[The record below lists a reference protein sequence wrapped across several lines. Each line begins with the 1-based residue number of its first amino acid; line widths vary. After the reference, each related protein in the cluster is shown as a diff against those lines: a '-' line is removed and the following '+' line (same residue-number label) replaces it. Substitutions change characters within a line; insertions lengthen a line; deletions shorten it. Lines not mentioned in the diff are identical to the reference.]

1 MNKEMEIPTSISQC
15 GIDKDEYM
23 ASIDELADNA
33 LKDACT
39 ATNPRVPSKEDIL
52 KILIDLYD

>member
-1 MNKEMEIPTSISQC
+1 MSSL
-15 GIDKDEYM
+15 
-23 ASIDELADNA
+23 DELAENV